1 MASETTTDTDP
12 DPEAMPETSAA
23 PDTVNAEER
32 AAEKKSD
39 DSAAAKTDEAT
50 TDTVDVDAAETT
62 KAEAAA
68 VATGAAPVASSTS
81 GTGSAGGALVGAGG
95 LVSAGLGLASM
106 TGTSLGEM
114 LRAREELLGQ
124 IAAVTGGPGGDQIE
138 TLYAGP
144 WHTAALVNGVF
155 ALLAVLIG
163 AVLFFGPAR
172 KPGALIWGR
181 ALALGGLV
189 LGVIGLVVSGG
200 MYLDLFAAA
209 PQMPAMPGMPG

>member
-39 DSAAAKTDEAT
+39 DSAAVTTDEAT
-50 TDTVDVDAAETT
+50 ADVNTAKTT

-68 VATGAAPVASSTS
+68 VATGAAPVTSSTS
-81 GTGSAGGALVGAGG
+81 GTGSAGGALVSAGG

-163 AVLFFGPAR
+163 AVLFFGPTR
-172 KPGALIWGR
+172 KPGAPIWGR

-209 PQMPAMPGMPG
+209 PKMPPMPGTPG